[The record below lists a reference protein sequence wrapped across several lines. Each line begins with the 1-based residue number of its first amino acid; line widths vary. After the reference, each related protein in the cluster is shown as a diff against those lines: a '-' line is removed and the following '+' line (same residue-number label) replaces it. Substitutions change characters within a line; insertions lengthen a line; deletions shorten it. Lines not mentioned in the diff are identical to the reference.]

1 MENQKPTLTYLFII
15 LFGIFAAPL
24 FAQYEYQASAEH
36 PFGLPN
42 PDAPQQIKDYE
53 GLIGICDC
61 TSTSRNPDQT
71 WADPVAMTWKWS
83 YIMNGMGVMD
93 ETLKAD
99 GGHSG
104 SIRQY
109 NQDSSRWQVHY
120 FSTTAPVPV
129 LPVWT
134 GGKVGENIVLYK
146 DHTAPGGQEGHFR
159 LTFSE
164 ISEKGYNW
172 VGEWVDLTETIVFP
186 TWKIECRRELK
197 D

>member
-1 MENQKPTLTYLFII
+1 MDLQKLSSTNLLII
-15 LFGIFAAPL
+15 FLGLFAAPL
-24 FAQYEYQASAEH
+24 FAQYEFQASADH

-42 PDAPQQIKDYE
+42 PQAPQQIVDYQ
-53 GLIGICDC
+53 GLIGICNC
-61 TSTSRNPDQT
+61 TSTSRNPDQS
-71 WADPVAMTWKWS
+71 WAEPVAMTWRWS
-83 YIMNGMGVMD
+83 YIMNGMAVMD
-93 ETLKAD
+93 ETLKED
-99 GGHSG
+99 GTHSG

-120 FSTTAPVPV
+120 FSTRAAAPV

-146 DHTAPGGQEGHFR
+146 NQTAPGGQEGYYR

-164 ISEKGYNW
+164 ISAEGYNW

-186 TWKIECRRELK
+186 TWKIECKR
-197 D
+197 